1 MLYFQSSLQC
11 CCNYRSY
18 NNPRGYTDYR
28 RQVTGLPMRGYQ
40 CGVIIIPGVIETP
53 GVIITPLITASPN
66 DVVDPGKLT
75 KLSSKNEL
83 LTISIHPAF
92 FNICSVSVDS

>member
-1 MLYFQSSLQC
+1 M
-11 CCNYRSY
+11 
-18 NNPRGYTDYR
+18 GYG
-28 RQVTGLPMRGYQ
+28 VTGLRGYRRRVITP
-40 CGVIIIPGVIETP
+40 GVIIIPGVIETP

-66 DVVDPGKLT
+66 DVVDPGKLS

-92 FNICSVSVDS
+92 LNICSVSVDS

>member
-1 MLYFQSSLQC
+1 MGL
-11 CCNYRSY
+11 
-18 NNPRGYTDYR
+18 RGYG
-28 RQVTGLPMRGYQ
+28 VMGLPTWGYQ
-40 CGVIIIPGVIETP
+40 RGVIIIPGVIETP

-66 DVVDPGKLT
+66 DVVDPGKLS

-92 FNICSVSVDS
+92 LNICSVSVDS

>member
-1 MLYFQSSLQC
+1 MM
-11 CCNYRSY
+11 
-18 NNPRGYTDYR
+18 GYG
-28 RQVTGLPMRGYQ
+28 VTGLPMWGYR

-66 DVVDPGKLT
+66 DVVDPGKLS

-92 FNICSVSVDS
+92 LNICSVSVDS

>member
-1 MLYFQSSLQC
+1 MTGYGVMGLQ
-11 CCNYRSY
+11 
-18 NNPRGYTDYR
+18 GYGVTDA
-28 RQVTGLPMRGYQ
+28 GLSAQ
-40 CGVIIIPGVIETP
+40 VIIIPGVIETP

-66 DVVDPGKLT
+66 DVVDPGKLS

-92 FNICSVSVDS
+92 LNICSVSVDS